1 MTLGEDNPENG
12 SGSYNRTELGDVSY
26 WSFVE
31 HFDQV
36 ASGKMPWLD
45 LEAATFF
52 MTLHRAFELIVYDI
66 RGELEQRLTPAGL
79 RVLIVLVT
87 AGRMTLLRVAEL
99 TGMSRAA
106 VSALLKRLEADGV
119 VTRTP
124 AENDGRSIL
133 IEATAEGAELMTEVY
148 RDYNARES
156 VWFSK
161 LDANEAEVIKS
172 ALSRLASSLSG
183 ARRRN

>member
-1 MTLGEDNPENG
+1 MAEEEPEG
-12 SGSYNRTELGDVSY
+12 SPSGAHHATVDDVSY

-31 HFDQV
+31 HFDRT
-36 ASGKMPWLD
+36 ARERLPWLD

-79 RVLIVLVT
+79 RVLIVLVS
-87 AGRMTLLRVAEL
+87 AGKMTLLRVAEL

-106 VSALLKRLEADGV
+106 VSALLKRLEADGM
-119 VTRTP
+119 VTRTR

-133 IEATAEGAELMTEVY
+133 IEATPQGAALMAEVY

-156 VWFSK
+156 VWYSK
-161 LDANEAEVIKS
+161 LDAEEAEVIKT
-172 ALSRLASSLSG
+172 ALSRLASSLST
-183 ARRRN
+183 ARRRS